1 MIGHLLKAKRRILW
15 NYLRAEEGGMRRVAA
30 IIFFGL
36 LFWFGLLFGA
46 EWFLSRIYEMEPI
59 GVVMMRRLTGM
70 VLLFLFAIGTFSN
83 LIAAFSTYY
92 LADDL
97 ALLMSKP
104 IPSDSL
110 YGARFAENAL
120 NASWMTVTFAAP
132 FFLALGWVM
141 HAPPAYW
148 FSALVVLFSLG
159 VLPCA
164 CATALSLILTF
175 PFSARRARQ
184 VLVFLGTGIF
194 AALFVLLRQLEPE
207 RFLNPDARA
216 PMLEALKAVQG
227 GESAWLPSTWAL
239 DALWGQLSS
248 AAEIRTHPLALLLT
262 SSLAAYFAT
271 GWAFRR
277 WHWRAYSMARE
288 GMDLREEIGERRRR
302 GRGRELKDLVAERHA
317 RAGGPSFAQVLRAK
331 DLRAWLRDTAQ
342 WSQALLI
349 AALIAIYVVNFGY
362 IRTVGEVG
370 IISGRALHFI
380 NLSLSAFVA
389 VAICVRFGFPA
400 VSLEGRAFWLILRS
414 PVEILHFLEAKW
426 RSMAIPLLVLVNTL
440 VLLTNLSLGNAWYL
454 TITAAIV
461 ASAGSYGTLGLALGI
476 GAQHPR
482 FKIDNAAKIA
492 TGFGGL
498 LYMGSGMMLAL
509 TIVLTSVYPTMT
521 MARLLEYNDPP
532 SLTRSTIALALSVI
546 TIALPLV
553 LGRRAI
559 RKGASSLRQRG
570 V

>member
-1 MIGHLLKAKRRILW
+1 VIGHLLRAKRRILR
-15 NYLRAEEGGMRRVAA
+15 NYLRAEEGGTRRVFA
-30 IIFFGL
+30 ILTFGL
-36 LFWFGLLFGA
+36 LFWLGLLFGA
-46 EWFLSRIYEMEPI
+46 EWFLSKIYEMEPI

-97 ALLMSKP
+97 SLLMSKP
-104 IPSDSL
+104 IPSESL
-110 YGARFAENAL
+110 YGARFAENAI
-120 NASWMTVTFAAP
+120 NSSWMTVTFAAP
-132 FFLALGWVM
+132 FFIALGWVM
-141 HAPPAYW
+141 HAAPGYW
-148 FSALVVLFSLG
+148 LATLAVLFSLG
-159 VLPCA
+159 ILPCA
-164 CATALSLILTF
+164 AATMLSLLLTF

-184 VLVFLGTGIF
+184 VLVFVGTAIF
-194 AALFVLLRQLEPE
+194 AVLFVLLRQLEPE

-216 PMLEALKAVQG
+216 PMLEALRAVQG

-239 DALWGQLSS
+239 DALWAQLST
-248 AAEIRTHPLALLLT
+248 AAEIRTHPIALLMT
-262 SSLAAYFAT
+262 TSLAAYFVT

-302 GRGRELKDLVAERHA
+302 GRGRSLEELVAQR
-317 RAGGPSFAQVLRAK
+317 RDRPGGPSFAQVLRAK

-349 AALIAIYVVNFGY
+349 AALIVIYVVNFRY
-362 IRTVGEVG
+362 IRTVGETG
-370 IISGRALHFI
+370 IISGRSLHFI

-400 VSLEGRAFWLILRS
+400 VSLEGRAFWLVLRS
-414 PVEILHFLEAKW
+414 PVEIEEFLRAKW
-426 RSMAIPLLVLVNTL
+426 RSMAVPLLLLVNAL
-440 VLLTNLSLGNAWYL
+440 VLATNLSLGSAAYL
-454 TITAAIV
+454 TIIAAVVTTIGTY
-461 ASAGSYGTLGLALGI
+461 GSLGLALGI

-498 LYMGSGMMLAL
+498 LYMGSGITLAIFS
-509 TIVLTSVYPTMT
+509 TLTSVQPTMT
-521 MARLLEYNDPP
+521 LSRWIEYSDPP
-532 SLTRSTIALALSVI
+532 SLARGSAALGLTFV
-546 TIALPLV
+546 TLALPLW

-559 RKGASSLRQRG
+559 RKGAVSLRHRG

>member
-1 MIGHLLKAKRRILW
+1 MIGHLLRAKRRVLR
-15 NYLRAEEGGMRRVAA
+15 NYLRTEDGGKRRVVA
-30 IIFFGL
+30 IFVFGL
-36 LFWFGLLFGA
+36 LFWLGLLFGS
-46 EWFLSRIYEMEPI
+46 EWFLSKIYEMEPI
-59 GVVMMRRLTGM
+59 GVVMMRRLTAM

-97 ALLMSKP
+97 SLLMSKP
-104 IPSDSL
+104 IPSESL
-110 YGARFAENAL
+110 YGARFIENAL
-120 NASWMTVTFAAP
+120 NASWMTVTFSAP
-132 FFLALGWVM
+132 FFVALGWVM
-141 HAPPAYW
+141 HAPPGYW
-148 FSALVVLFSLG
+148 LAAFVVLFSLG

-164 CATALSLILTF
+164 VATFVSLLLTF

-184 VLVFLGTGIF
+184 VLVFAGTAIF
-194 AALFVLLRQLEPE
+194 AVLFVLLRQLEPE
-207 RFLNPDARA
+207 RFLRPDARL
-216 PMLEALKAVQG
+216 PMVEALKAVQG

-248 AAEIRTHPLALLLT
+248 AAEIRTHPLTLLLT
-262 SSLAAYFAT
+262 TSLSAYFVT

-302 GRGRELKDLVAERHA
+302 GRGRGLQEMIQERAA
-317 RAGGPSFAQVLRAK
+317 REGGPDLAAVLRAK

-349 AALIAIYVVNFGY
+349 AALIVIYVVNFSY
-362 IRTVGEVG
+362 IRTVGETG

-400 VSLEGRAFWLILRS
+400 VSLEGRAFWLVLRS
-414 PVEILHFLEAKW
+414 PVRTEDFLMAKW
-426 RSMAIPLLVLVNTL
+426 RSMALPLLALVNAL
-440 VLLTNLSLGNAWYL
+440 VLFTNFSLDTAWYL
-454 TITAAIV
+454 TLIAALV
-461 ASAGSYGTLGLALGI
+461 SSASTYGSLGLSLGI

-498 LYMGSGMMLAL
+498 LYMGSGITLAI
-509 TIVLTSVYPTMT
+509 TCVLSSVYPTMSLS
-521 MARLLEYNDPP
+521 RWLEYGETP
-532 SLTRSTIALALSVI
+532 SLARAGGSLVLIAVTLV
-546 TIALPLV
+546 LPIW
-553 LGRRAI
+553 LGRRALL
-559 RKGASSLRQRG
+559 KGASSLRQRG